1 MTAEAMLD
9 LKQRLSKLSE
19 ADRRTVIA
27 YLLRL
32 KKESPAG
39 RRETARIMKEMDQGK
54 KIRLTD
60 LMKQLGHA

>member
-19 ADRRTVIA
+19 ADRQTISA

-32 KKESPAG
+32 RDKSPAG
-39 RRETARIMKEMDQGK
+39 RE
-54 KIRLTD
+54 
-60 LMKQLGHA
+60 